1 VVSRARHE
9 IEKKVRVSSR
19 SSTAAAVEIHLQ
31 IEVVFAPSSIC
42 ADLIG
47 ALLLPLS
54 AEAKSRTD
62 FFFRL
67 LAQSSSRFRG
77 GSEKLHVPACS
88 AASIRRFPVP
98 PRFVCCCRGPVA
110 VHVSLD
116 HMDRGHYLLTGTLQ
130 VEPLSWLYI
139 VPAAFPNV
147 KSCGKIITLH
157 GTKIYVGSVS
167 QIGLTDIPRKKH
179 IRSILVF
186 NIRPRVLRWSLQAL
200 KAFKD
205 KNYSENIAKT

>member
-1 VVSRARHE
+1 MQVIDPVS
-9 IEKKVRVSSR
+9 
-19 SSTAAAVEIHLQ
+19 AVAQAQLVDQACYLGLTIYMRQ
-31 IEVVFAPSSIC
+31 
-42 ADLIG
+42 G
-47 ALLLPLS
+47 QKPLS
-54 AEAKSRTD
+54 ARAFYIYAYICSPRGARAH
-62 FFFRL
+62 RL
-67 LAQSSSRFRG
+67 TRYETTAPWWAPHATTCIG
-77 GSEKLHVPACS
+77 ACNATS
-88 AASIRRFPVP
+88 PP
-98 PRFVCCCRGPVA
+98 PRIRQRRWTTL
-110 VHVSLD
+110 LD
-116 HMDRGHYLLTGTLQ
+116 EGTLQ

-139 VPAAFPNV
+139 VPSAFPNV

-157 GTKIYVGSVS
+157 GTKIYVWSVS